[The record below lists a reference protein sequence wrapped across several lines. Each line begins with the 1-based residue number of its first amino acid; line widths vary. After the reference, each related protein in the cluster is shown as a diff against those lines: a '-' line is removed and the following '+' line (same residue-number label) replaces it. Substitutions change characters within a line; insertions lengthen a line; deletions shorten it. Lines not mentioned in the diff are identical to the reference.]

1 MFCANDDSGTCCGK
15 CNQVVAVIP
24 VLGRRPLLK
33 HTITRLLKKN
43 KVGHVICVGH
53 ADKDKQVCEQA
64 GAEFIFHDNEPLGA
78 KWNAGFIHAQKYNPI
93 ACLFV
98 GSSDWLSDNWLP
110 RTVPLLKEYDL
121 IGKPGCHFLDIS
133 QHGFRVCEWLG
144 YTGPR
149 TSESIG
155 IGRLISARVLSIL
168 KWKPFDDHLNKS
180 LDHSM
185 NQRVAEAGGHIQ
197 IINDSEIIA
206 LSISTDQWGNKHQFE
221 DHVSG
226 SLSHHSVSVINVDEF
241 LNTNFP
247 EAYHVFT

>member
-1 MFCANDDSGTCCGK
+1 MLCANDDIGTCCGK

-53 ADKDKQVCEQA
+53 ASKDQRVCEEA
-64 GAEFIFHDNEPLGA
+64 GAEFLHHPNEPLGA
-78 KWNAGFIHAQKYNPI
+78 KWNSGFQHAQKYNPI

-98 GSSDWLSDNWLP
+98 GSSDWLSDNWLSK
-110 RTVPLLKEYDL
+110 TVPLLKDYDL

-133 QHGFRVCEWLG
+133 QQGFRACEWLG

-149 TSESIG
+149 AGESIG
-155 IGRLISARVLSIL
+155 IGRLISARVLSML
-168 KWKPFDDHLNKS
+168 NWKPFDDHLNKS

-185 NQRVAEAGGHIQ
+185 NQRVSAVGGQ
-197 IINDSEIIA
+197 FKLINDSEIIA
-206 LSISTDQWGNKHQFE
+206 LSISTDQWENKHQFK
-221 DHVSG
+221 DHITGELQRKS
-226 SLSHHSVSVINVDEF
+226 SIITNVDEF
-241 LNTNFP
+241 IKNNFP
-247 EAYHVFT
+247 EAYQVFT